1 MSDGQLALGID
12 IGGTKIAGGLVDE
25 SGVVVDCVR
34 RETPG
39 HAVVAVEEAIVSVVE
54 ELTQRA
60 KSGSHGSVGAVG
72 VGAAGWVSSDRST
85 VLFSPHLAWRNTPL
99 RADLRERMAV
109 PIWVDNDA
117 NAAAWAEYRFGA
129 ARGHETAACVT
140 LGTGIG
146 GGVISAGRLQRGAF
160 GVAGEWGHTRV
171 VPDGRRCVCGNR
183 GCWEQYASGRA
194 LARAAQELV
203 EVAPAAASALLSMVR
218 GDATRLTG
226 ADVTEAALAGDPAAI
241 GLVQEVGTWLGEG
254 IVTIAMII
262 DPSVIVV
269 GGGVS
274 RLGDLLLGPARE
286 RFNAALP
293 GLGYRPV
300 PEIVEAELG
309 PDAGMIG
316 AADLARAAAG
326 LNAYEERRT

>member
-1 MSDGQLALGID
+1 MSDRQLALGID
-12 IGGTKIAGGLVDE
+12 IGGTKIAGGIVDE
-25 SGVVVDCVR
+25 SGVVLDCVR

-39 HAVVAVEEAIVSVVE
+39 HAVDAVEEAIVSVVD
-54 ELTQRA
+54 ELCVLAESR
-60 KSGSHGSVGAVG
+60 SYGMVIAVG
-72 VGAAGWVSSDRST
+72 VGAAGWVSTDRST
-85 VLFSPHLAWRNTPL
+85 VLFSPHLAWRNTLL
-99 RADLRERMAV
+99 RADLRDRMSL
-109 PIWVDNDA
+109 PLWVDNDA

-129 ARGHETAACVT
+129 ACGHDTAACVT

-146 GGVISAGRLQRGAF
+146 GGVISGGHLQRGAF

-171 VPDGRRCVCGNR
+171 VPGGRRCVCGNR

-194 LARAAQELV
+194 LARAGQELV
-203 EVAPAAASALLSMVR
+203 EVAPAAASGLLARVN
-218 GDATRLTG
+218 GDASRLTG
-226 ADVTEAALAGDPAAI
+226 ADVTAAALAGDPAAI

-254 IVTIAMII
+254 LVTIAMII

-274 RLGDLLLGPARE
+274 ALGELLLGPARE
-286 RFNAALP
+286 RFTAALP

-300 PEIVEAELG
+300 PEIVEATLG

-316 AADLARAAAG
+316 AADLARTAG
-326 LNAYEERRT
+326 LTTHEERT